1 MHYDAIQDAVTEACY
16 IVGTNYSGQN
26 QSKPCGFRNKELID
40 KIKMGEDMSDYFEK
54 LATKLHEENI
64 QSSNV
69 EDRLKEMFKNFSKT
83 SPRRNKPRKE
93 HSFA

>member
-1 MHYDAIQDAVTEACY
+1 
-16 IVGTNYSGQN
+16 
-26 QSKPCGFRNKELID
+26 
-40 KIKMGEDMSDYFEK
+40 MGEDMSDYFEK

-93 HSFA
+93 RSFA

>member
-1 MHYDAIQDAVTEACY
+1 
-16 IVGTNYSGQN
+16 
-26 QSKPCGFRNKELID
+26 
-40 KIKMGEDMSDYFEK
+40 MGEDMSDYFEK